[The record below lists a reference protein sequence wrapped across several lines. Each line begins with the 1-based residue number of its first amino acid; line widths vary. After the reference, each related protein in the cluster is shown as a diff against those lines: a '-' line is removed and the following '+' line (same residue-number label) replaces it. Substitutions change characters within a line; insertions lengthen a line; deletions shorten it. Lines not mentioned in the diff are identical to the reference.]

1 MTDPTPGRSA
11 PDNFLRDIVA
21 SDLASG
27 KHLKVHTRFP
37 PEPNGYLH
45 IGHAKS
51 ICLNFGLAR
60 EFGGVCN
67 LRFDDT
73 NPETEEI
80 EYVESIQNDVRWLG
94 FDWEDRLYFASD
106 YFEQLYEFAEE
117 LIETGK
123 AYVCSLNEE
132 QIREYR
138 GTISEPGRPSPYRD
152 RSPEE
157 NLDLFRRMRKG
168 EFPDGAHVLRAK
180 IDMAST
186 NMKMRDPLLYRIRHS
201 EHYRR
206 GNTWCIYPFYDFTHC
221 LSDALEHITHSI
233 CTLEFD
239 NNRELYDWV
248 IDNVRSPSKPRQ
260 YEFARL
266 NLTYTVMSKR
276 RLLEMVENG
285 HVSGWDDPRMLTIS
299 GLRRRGVTPEAIRA
313 FCERIGVSKN
323 NSTVDMA
330 LFEHFVREDLNTRAP
345 RVLCVLRPLKL
356 VIENWPEDQLEEL
369 DAPFWPH
376 DVPREGSRPLTFS
389 RVLYIERDDFM
400 EQPPKDFFRLAPGR
414 EVRLR
419 HAYVIRCT
427 EAIKDE
433 HGEVIEL
440 RCTYD
445 PETRSDSGHAGG
457 RKVKGTIHWVSADH
471 SVPTIVRLYD
481 RLFKSESPGGDGKN
495 FLDDL
500 NPGSLVTLT
509 GRTERGLAH
518 AKAGERFQFERH
530 GFFYVD
536 PKDSV
541 EGRPVFNR
549 IVALKD
555 TWGKIASKAAGTA
568 AAAPE
573 PKPKATPEKSSKH
586 PAPKLELDPA
596 AAALRDRHGL
606 SAEEAKALASDAD
619 LLALFEAVLAKSV
632 SAKPAA
638 SLIVRD
644 LRGALGERRASAL
657 PFDAGSLADLIRM
670 IEGGAITPA
679 IGREVLGQMLET
691 GDTPGAIVEV
701 KGLRQIADKGELLPM
716 IERVLSENA
725 DAVGRYQAGNK
736 NLFGALVGMVMKA
749 TGGKANPKL
758 VNELLRQK
766 LG

>member
-1 MTDPTPGRSA
+1 MTDPNPGRSA

-27 KHLKVHTRFP
+27 KHVKVHTRFP

-51 ICLNFGLAR
+51 ICLNFGLES
-60 EFGGVCN
+60 EFGGLCN

-94 FDWEDRLYFASD
+94 FDWDDRLYFASD
-106 YFEQLYEFAEE
+106 YFERLYEFAEE
-117 LIETGK
+117 LIKTGK

-152 RSPEE
+152 RSPDE

-206 GNTWCIYPFYDFTHC
+206 GNAWCIYPFYDFTHC
-221 LSDALEHITHSI
+221 LSDALEDITHSI

-248 IDNVRSPSKPRQ
+248 IDNVSAPAKPRQ

-299 GLRRRGVTPEAIRA
+299 GLRRRGVTPEAIRT

-356 VIENWPEDQLEEL
+356 VIENWPEDKVEEL
-369 DAPFWPH
+369 EAPYWPH
-376 DVPREGSRPLTFS
+376 DVPREGSRPLSFS

-400 EQPPKDFFRLAPGR
+400 ENPPKDFFRLAPGR

-427 EAIKDE
+427 SVIKDE
-433 HGEVIEL
+433 RGEVVEL
-440 RCTYD
+440 RCSYD
-445 PETRSDSGHAGG
+445 AETRGDSGHAGG
-457 RKVKGTIHWVSADH
+457 RKVKGTIHWVSAEH
-471 SVPTIVRLYD
+471 SVPVEVRLYD
-481 RLFKSESPGGDGKN
+481 RLFKSESPGGEGKN

-500 NPGSLVTLT
+500 NPDSLVALT
-509 GRTERGLAH
+509 GRAERGLAQAH
-518 AKAGERFQFERH
+518 PGDRFQFERH
-530 GFFYVD
+530 GFFFTD
-536 PKDSV
+536 PKDST

-555 TWGKIASKAAGTA
+555 TWAKLASKTAGAPAAIE
-568 AAAPE
+568 PE
-573 PKPKATPEKSSKH
+573 SKPARVKATKPS
-586 PAPKLELDPA
+586 APKLELDPA
-596 AAALRDRHGL
+596 AARLRDQHAL
-606 SAEEAKALASDAD
+606 SAEEAKVLAADAD
-619 LLALFEAVLAKSV
+619 LRALFESVLARGV
-632 SAKPAA
+632 GAKPAA
-638 SLIVRD
+638 SFIVRE
-644 LRGALGERRASAL
+644 LRGALGEQSVAAL
-657 PFDAGSLADLIRM
+657 PFDAAALADLVRL
-670 IEGGAITPA
+670 IEQGAITPA
-679 IGREVLGQMLET
+679 IGKDVLGEMLKT
-691 GDTPGAIVEV
+691 GQAPAAIVDA
-701 KGLRQIADKGELLPM
+701 KGLRQIADAGELGPLV
-716 IERVLSENA
+716 ESVLSENA
-725 DAVGRYQAGNK
+725 DAVGRYRAGNK